1 MHVFYCTQWSYSLNQ
16 QQNYMAIY
24 NAHYCTEYTDKKF
37 GNHEHYCVHV
47 FYCTGVIVYK
57 PAANYNYKLQ

>member
-1 MHVFYCTQWSYSLNQ
+1 MIIIALS
-16 QQNYMAIY
+16 
-24 NAHYCTEYTDKKF
+24 TDKIKVLSGTEMF

-57 PAANYNYKLQ
+57 PTVNYNYKLQ

>member
-1 MHVFYCTQWSYSLNQ
+1 
-16 QQNYMAIY
+16 MAIY
-24 NAHYCTEYTDKKF
+24 IMIIITLSTDKMKVLSGTEKF

-57 PAANYNYKLQ
+57 PTANYKLQ